1 MMAGQ
6 GTSELF
12 NRDARGR
19 RSFREDG
26 DSDVTSQISALYP
39 DDARHNA
46 GSWAFSLLVHG
57 LAVGLVVAVLGDL
70 KLTPKPEPFK
80 WNVAMVEPPPR
91 PVVQPAD
98 SQPKPAQP
106 AKQAPAPKPVER
118 QTTIVQA
125 VPTPQPTPTPV
136 IQRQEPVQ
144 PVVEKK
150 PEPELKP
157 EIKPEVPPSTPMV
170 AKPVESLI
178 QHPTHNIS
186 TQSAESHA
194 PPAEPAT
201 MPAPV
206 APSYPAPPA
215 PMVASVAPSAPVE
228 AAPSA
233 SAHQA
238 VQESAKEQPAES
250 SPAPV
255 QEAAVHHAPAHSGA
269 GHAAKADYGW
279 LGKVLWD
286 RVANLKRYP
295 HLARARH
302 LEGRVVV
309 RAVIREDGH
318 LTKVDVAESS
328 GHEILDM
335 DAIEI
340 IKRACPLHL
349 RQPLGR
355 PEVVVQV
362 PISYKLQ

>member
-1 MMAGQ
+1 MHEALTQRASGSFHHAQ
-6 GTSELF
+6 GWGL
-12 NRDARGR
+12 
-19 RSFREDG
+19 
-26 DSDVTSQISALYP
+26 
-39 DDARHNA
+39 
-46 GSWAFSLLVHG
+46 SLLIHG
-57 LAVGLVVAVLGDL
+57 LALGVTVLMLGDL
-70 KLTPKPEPFK
+70 TLTPKPEPFK

-91 PVVQPAD
+91 QVAQPAD
-98 SQPKPAQP
+98 AQPKPAQP

-136 IQRQEPVQ
+136 VQRQEPVP
-144 PVVEKK
+144 PVVERK

-157 EIKPEVPPSTPMV
+157 EIKPEAPSPMPMV
-170 AKPVESLI
+170 AKPVEPLV
-178 QHPTHNIS
+178 QHPTHHIS
-186 TQSAESHA
+186 TQPAVSHA
-194 PPAEPAT
+194 SSEPAT
-201 MPAPV
+201 MIA
-206 APSYPAPPA
+206 SA
-215 PMVASVAPSAPVE
+215 PMVASVASSAPVE
-228 AAPSA
+228 AAPPA
-233 SAHQA
+233 PAHQA
-238 VQESAKEQPAES
+238 AQESAKEQPAES
-250 SPAPV
+250 SSAPV
-255 QEAAVHHAPAHSGA
+255 QEAAVHHAPAPSGTGRA
-269 GHAAKADYGW
+269 TKADYGW

-295 HLARARH
+295 HLARAKH

-318 LTKVDVAESS
+318 LAKVDVAESS
-328 GHEILDM
+328 GHEILDL

>member
-1 MMAGQ
+1 MNQVAIQSPG
-6 GTSELF
+6 
-12 NRDARGR
+12 DAQHYA
-19 RSFREDG
+19 RSWG
-26 DSDVTSQISALYP
+26 L
-39 DDARHNA
+39 
-46 GSWAFSLLVHG
+46 SLLIHG
-57 LAVGLVVAVLGDL
+57 LAVGLAVTILGDL

-125 VPTPQPTPTPV
+125 VPTPQPTPTPA

-144 PVVEKK
+144 PVVERK

-157 EIKPEVPPSTPMV
+157 EIKPEVPPPMPMV
-170 AKPVESLI
+170 AKPAEPLI
-178 QHPTHNIS
+178 QHPTHHIS
-186 TQSAESHA
+186 TQSAESHT

-215 PMVASVAPSAPVE
+215 PMVASAPAE

-233 SAHQA
+233 SVHQA
-238 VQESAKEQPAES
+238 AQESAKEQSAES

-255 QEAAVHHAPAHSGA
+255 QEAAVHPAPAASGA

-279 LGKVLWD
+279 LGKALWD

-309 RAVIREDGH
+309 RVVIREDGH
-318 LTKVDVAESS
+318 LTQVDVAESS
-328 GHEILDM
+328 GHEILDL

>member
-1 MMAGQ
+1 MTQEALAQ
-6 GTSELF
+6 CAPDSCHY
-12 NRDARGR
+12 AR
-19 RSFREDG
+19 
-26 DSDVTSQISALYP
+26 
-39 DDARHNA
+39 
-46 GSWAFSLLVHG
+46 SWGLSLLIHG
-57 LAVGLVVAVLGDL
+57 LAVGTAVMVMGDL

-80 WNVAMVEPPPR
+80 WNVAMVEPPPH
-91 PVVQPAD
+91 PVVQPTD

-106 AKQAPAPKPVER
+106 AKQAPAPKPEASRPIER

-125 VPTPQPTPTPV
+125 APTPQPTPTPV

-144 PVVEKK
+144 PVVERK

-157 EIKPEVPPSTPMV
+157 EIKPEVPPPMPMV
-170 AKPVESLI
+170 AKPVEPLI
-178 QHPTHNIS
+178 QHPTHHIS

-194 PPAEPAT
+194 PVAEPVVEQTNAL
-201 MPAPV
+201 APV
-206 APSYPAPPA
+206 APSHPAPPAPSAPPA
-215 PMVASVAPSAPVE
+215 PMVAGVAPGAPVE
-228 AAPSA
+228 AVPSVSVHHVA
-233 SAHQA
+233 
-238 VQESAKEQPAES
+238 QESAKEQPAES

-318 LTKVDVAESS
+318 LAKVDVAESS

-349 RQPLGR
+349 KQPLGR

>member
-1 MMAGQ
+1 MMVGQ

-12 NRDARGR
+12 NRDAPGR

-26 DSDVTSQISALYP
+26 DSDVTSQISALCP

-46 GSWAFSLLVHG
+46 GSWACSLLVHG

-80 WNVAMVEPPPR
+80 WDVAMVEPTPR

-98 SQPKPAQP
+98 SQLKLAQP
-106 AKQAPAPKPVER
+106 TKQAPAPKPVER
-118 QTTIVQA
+118 QTTTILA
-125 VPTPQPTPTPV
+125 EPQPQPAPTPV

-144 PVVEKK
+144 PVVARK

-157 EIKPEVPPSTPMV
+157 ESKPEVPPPIPMV

-194 PPAEPAT
+194 PLAEPAT
-201 MPAPV
+201 MPAP
-206 APSYPAPPA
+206 AAPPA

-238 VQESAKEQPAES
+238 VQESAKEQQAES
-250 SPAPV
+250 SPTPV

>member
-1 MMAGQ
+1 M
-6 GTSELF
+6 
-12 NRDARGR
+12 
-19 RSFREDG
+19 
-26 DSDVTSQISALYP
+26 TSQISALYP
-39 DDARHNA
+39 DAARHNA

-57 LAVGLVVAVLGDL
+57 LAVGLALIILGDL
-70 KLTPKPEPFK
+70 RLTPKPEPFK
-80 WNVAMVEPPPR
+80 WNVAMVEPPSQ

-106 AKQAPAPKPVER
+106 AKQAPAPQPEASRPIER

-144 PVVEKK
+144 PVVERK
-150 PEPELKP
+150 PEPEPKP
-157 EIKPEVPPSTPMV
+157 EIKPVLKEVQPEASPPMPMV
-170 AKPVESLI
+170 AKPVEPVEPLV
-178 QHPTHNIS
+178 QHPTHHIS

-194 PPAEPAT
+194 PPAEPVVEPASAPANT
-201 MPAPV
+201 DAEPAP
-206 APSYPAPPA
+206 AHPTPSAPPA
-215 PMVASVAPSAPVE
+215 PMVASVAPSATVE
-228 AAPSA
+228 AAPPA

-318 LTKVDVAESS
+318 LAKVDVAESS